1 MGILNL
7 ALQRTASFPFICNDV
22 KILSDSSNIVMYDD
36 GIILNPVWGV
46 MKFTPYTINWQANF
60 NFPVRIDD

>member
-7 ALQRTASFPFICNDV
+7 ALQRTASFPFLCNDV

-36 GIILNPVWGV
+36 GVSTWGV
-46 MKFTPYTINWQANF
+46 MKFTPYTISWQAYF
-60 NFPVRIDD
+60 NFPIAVDD